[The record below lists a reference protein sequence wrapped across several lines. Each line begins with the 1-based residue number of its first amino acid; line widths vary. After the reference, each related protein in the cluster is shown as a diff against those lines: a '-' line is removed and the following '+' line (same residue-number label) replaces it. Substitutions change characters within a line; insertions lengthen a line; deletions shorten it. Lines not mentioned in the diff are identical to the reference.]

1 MKKACFFWLLF
12 LCGCAPQKIW
22 FNPTRNFTQAQ
33 ADLHDCQQSGAVS
46 APNGAPD
53 QRIEQPR
60 REGDPVSACMKV
72 RGYYLVDKKFAEAY
86 RRAE

>member
-1 MKKACFFWLLF
+1 MKKAFFFWLLF

-33 ADLHDCQQSGAVS
+33 TDQHECQQSG
-46 APNGAPD
+46 
-53 QRIEQPR
+53 E
-60 REGDPVSACMKV
+60 VSACMKA
-72 RGYYLVDKKFAEAY
+72 RGYYLVDKKFADTY